1 MLRVSR
7 KYQLSDFMLT
17 MRFYRITSC
26 SSDWCGECD
35 MGLVVNTAKAALEAG
50 RVSLGVGL
58 RIARPVEVASV
69 MKAAGFDWLFLDLEH
84 GTMPLDTAAQIAAA
98 ALTVGIAPLARVPK
112 GEFTMATQLF
122 DNGVQG
128 IVMPHIDTISE
139 AREVVERLRFRPL
152 GHRTSGPLPPQL
164 GFQILN
170 PTEMAAALE
179 PATLIAV
186 LLESREAIANAD
198 SIAAIDGIDVLMIG
212 TADLCIEMDI
222 PAQFTHPRVAT
233 AFKTVGAACR
243 RHNKWL
249 GMGGIYDEEMIRRY
263 IGLGTRFILSGSDLS
278 FLLSAASSRVR
289 ALAAKT
295 S

>member
-1 MLRVSR
+1 M
-7 KYQLSDFMLT
+7 
-17 MRFYRITSC
+17 
-26 SSDWCGECD
+26 
-35 MGLVVNTAKAALEAG
+35 ALEAG

-84 GTMPLDTAAQIAAA
+84 GTMPLDTASQIAAA
-98 ALTVGIAPLARVPK
+98 ALTAGIAPLARVPK
-112 GEFTMATQLF
+112 GEFTMATRLF

-128 IVMPHIDTISE
+128 IVMPHVDTVAE
-139 AREVVERLRFRPL
+139 AREVVKRLRFGPL

-164 GFQILN
+164 GFQALS

-186 LLESREAIANAD
+186 LLESREAIANVDAI
-198 SIAAIDGIDVLMIG
+198 SAIDGIDVLMIG

-222 PAQFTHPRVAT
+222 PAQFTHPAVA
-233 AFKTVGAACR
+233 AAYETVAAACR
-243 RHNKWL
+243 RHNKWM
-249 GMGGIYDEEMIRRY
+249 GMGGIYDEGLIRRY
-263 IGLGTRFILSGSDLS
+263 IELGARFILSGSDLS
-278 FLLSAASSRVR
+278 FLLSAATSRAR
-289 ALAAKT
+289 ALAAI